1 MLSAENSKKLPLIEP
16 RLSAKTMGNPDIFPF
31 ICIPFIYS
39 CDDALELTILTF
51 LLLMLTP
58 LLTSWSVQII
68 RKSYLCSYHC
78 VSSCLNKLDL
88 LKIII
93 IYYNARC
100 DNLLLHGDIAENP
113 GPPLSYMHWN
123 VNSLSADHFA

>member
-1 MLSAENSKKLPLIEP
+1 MHTVYFHV
-16 RLSAKTMGNPDIFPF
+16 R
-31 ICIPFIYS
+31 
-39 CDDALELTILTF
+39 DALELTILTF

-58 LLTSWSVQII
+58 LLASWSVQSI
-68 RKSYLCSYHC
+68 RKSVFVFKFLA
-78 VSSCLNKLDL
+78 SSLNKVDL

-113 GPPLSYMHWN
+113 GP
-123 VNSLSADHFA
+123 SLVIYALECKLAIR